1 MLDTNNIHPMEELKG
16 HLRQI
21 LQVIPPE
28 SNIYYLDYPV
38 YSNGGDLLIMKGTEA
53 FFRDNDIHVLA
64 RYSVLDCPL
73 SLKVPDGVTIVLQGG
88 GNFGDLYPAHQ
99 KLRER
104 MIAQHPNHRIVILPQ
119 TMFYKSDIE
128 LKKTAQ
134 VFNRHKDV
142 HFFVRDT
149 VSYEIAKKEFHQTH
163 VYLSPDMAHQLWPL
177 RATGKPHTEML
188 YFFRKDIEKTKNQN
202 QYESVSD
209 PEAVFKD
216 WETVYNRVDRKI
228 IRMTHS
234 WLKTGK
240 GRSFACWLWYKYSDR
255 MVHTAIK
262 EFSKYKTVTTSRLH
276 GHILACLL
284 DQPNVLL
291 DNSYGKNSNYY
302 AAWTKNNPAG
312 RLEANKSGGTGK
324 SGIPE
329 RSGSSNPASEPV
341 QGSGT
346 IVLSDGAA
354 L

>member
-1 MLDTNNIHPMEELKG
+1 MLDANNIHPMEELKG

-21 LQVIPPE
+21 LKVIPSG

-38 YSNGGDLLIMKGTEA
+38 HSNGGDLLIMKGTEA
-53 FFRDNDIHVLA
+53 FFRDNEINVLA

-73 SLKVPDGVTIVLQGG
+73 SLNVPDGITIVLHGG

-104 MIAQHPNHRIVILPQ
+104 MINQHPHHRIVILPQ

-149 VSYEIAKKEFHQTH
+149 VSYEIAKREFRQTN

-177 RATGKPHTEML
+177 KSKGQPLAEML
-188 YFFRKDIEKTKNQN
+188 YFFRKDIEKTKNQTH
-202 QYESVSD
+202 YESISG

-216 WETVYNRVDRKI
+216 WETLYNRIDRKI
-228 IRMTHS
+228 IRMITS
-234 WLKTGK
+234 RLKSSK
-240 GRSFACWLWYKYSDR
+240 GRSLARWLWYKYSDR

-302 AAWTKNNPAG
+302 AAWTKNNPVG
-312 RLEANKSGGTGK
+312 RLEANQSGGAGK
-324 SGIPE
+324 SGTPGRAE
-329 RSGSSNPASEPV
+329 AANLAKEPSK
-341 QGSGT
+341 GSGA

>member
-1 MLDTNNIHPMEELKG
+1 MLGTNNIHPMEELKG

-21 LQVIPPE
+21 LKVIPSG

-38 YSNGGDLLIMKGTEA
+38 YNNGGDLLIMKGTEA
-53 FFRDNDIHVLA
+53 FFRDNEINVLA

-88 GNFGDLYPAHQ
+88 GNFGDLYSTHQ

-104 MIAQHPNHRIVILPQ
+104 IVAQHPRHRVVILPQ
-119 TMFYKSDIE
+119 TIFYKSDIE
-128 LKKTAQ
+128 LKKTARI
-134 VFNRHKDV
+134 FNGHKDV

-149 VSYEIAKKEFHQTH
+149 VSYELAKKEFHQTN
-163 VYLSPDMAHQLWPL
+163 VYLSPDMAHQLWPI
-177 RATGKPHTEML
+177 KPKGQPHAEML

-202 QYESVSD
+202 QYESVSG
-209 PEAVFKD
+209 PGSVFKD
-216 WETVYNRVDRKI
+216 WETVYNRIDRKI
-228 IRMTHS
+228 IRTTNS
-234 WLKTGK
+234 WLKSGK
-240 GRSFACWLWYKYSDR
+240 GRSLARWFWYKYSDR

-262 EFSKYKTVTTSRLH
+262 EFSKYRTVTTSRLH

-302 AAWTKNNPAG
+302 AAWTKNNPKS
-312 RLEANKSGGTGK
+312 RLEGIPSGGFGK
-324 SGIPE
+324 PENPE
-329 RSGSSNPASEPV
+329 RSESTSASAEHAK
-341 QGSGT
+341 GSGAV
-346 IVLSDGAA
+346 VLTDGAA